1 MRRATLVAGDWG
13 TSRLR
18 LFLCDAE
25 GTAID
30 SIDGPGASEARDR
43 FPEIFESLLN
53 DWTRQHGVLPA
64 VLCGMVGSSFGW
76 TQAPYLA
83 CPARPE
89 QIANGCV
96 ALRAGRVHIIPGLS
110 CRNRLDA
117 PDLMRGEETQILGA
131 LHRNQTLGRG
141 RQLLCLPGTHTK
153 WLLLD
158 EGTVQEFLTATT
170 GELFALLCAHSVLV
184 SDSPTRA
191 ESLTVT
197 NNPAFARG
205 LEQHKHSPGAGL
217 LHRIFEGRSRRLS
230 NDLAANDAAAYLS
243 GLMIAS
249 DVSGAL
255 GLFAGSTAAPV
266 HIVGAPQLTSLYAA
280 ALTSQGRESRVI
292 DGAAASLAG
301 LVHVHRLLSHPVAM
315 HGT

>member
-1 MRRATLVAGDWG
+1 MGRATLVAGDWG

-18 LFLCDAE
+18 LFLCDAD
-25 GTAID
+25 GTVLD
-30 SIDGPGASEARDR
+30 SVDGPGASEARDR
-43 FPEIFESLLN
+43 FPETFDALLI
-53 DWTRQHGVLPA
+53 DWTRQHGALPA

-83 CPARPE
+83 CPARPQ
-89 QIANGCV
+89 QIAGACV

-131 LHRNQTLGRG
+131 LYLDPALQLS

-153 WLLLD
+153 WVLLD

-191 ESLTVT
+191 GFIPVT
-197 NNPAFARG
+197 SGPAFVRG
-205 LEQHKHSPGAGL
+205 LEEHKRSPAAGL
-217 LHRIFEGRSRRLS
+217 LHRMFEGRSRRLM
-230 NDLAANDAAAYLS
+230 NDLASSDAAAYLS

-255 GLFAGSTAAPV
+255 ALLATGISAPV
-266 HIVGAPQLTSLYAA
+266 HIVGSPQLTSLYAA
-280 ALTSQGRESRVI
+280 ALESQGRDCRPI

-301 LVHVHRLLSHPVAM
+301 LVHVHRLILRPVAM